1 MPDFQLASDFQM
13 TGDQPRAVERLAD
26 GVNEGLVHQTLLGV
40 TGSGKTFTMA
50 NIIQEVQ
57 RPTLVI
63 AHNKTLA
70 AQLGHRVQGVLS
82 K

>member
-1 MPDFQLASDFQM
+1 MPDFTIASDFQM
-13 TGDQPRAVERLAD
+13 TGDQPQAVARLVD
-26 GVNEGLVHQTLLGV
+26 GVQAGVTQQALLGV

-50 NIIQEVQ
+50 NIVQEVQ

-70 AQLGHRVQGVLS
+70 AQLATEF
-82 K
+82 KEFFPP